1 MSWEGCVGN
10 QGGYHWNEGRR
21 GSNGKICGSYY
32 KGGGG
37 KEEKNQKS
45 WQKGMTTIKPLKRQ
59 IIKASTARRKEICSS
74 LASNSSTTQSRLAP
88 PLSRRTVTFDLRYS
102 MMMMMINYDRN
113 LNSLARM
120 RYVGTSKVLLFKVDY
135 SA

>member
-1 MSWEGCVGN
+1 
-10 QGGYHWNEGRR
+10 
-21 GSNGKICGSYY
+21 
-32 KGGGG
+32 
-37 KEEKNQKS
+37 
-45 WQKGMTTIKPLKRQ
+45 
-59 IIKASTARRKEICSS
+59 
-74 LASNSSTTQSRLAP
+74 
-88 PLSRRTVTFDLRYS
+88 